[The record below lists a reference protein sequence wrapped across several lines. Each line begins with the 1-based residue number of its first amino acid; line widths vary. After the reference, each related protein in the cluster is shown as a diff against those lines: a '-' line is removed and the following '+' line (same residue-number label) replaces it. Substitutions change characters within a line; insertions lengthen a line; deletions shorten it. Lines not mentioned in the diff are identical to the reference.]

1 VQLVLEFFARV
12 WHPPHDLSAIDELM
26 TEDYVITSAGRGHQ
40 GREAFK
46 AWVRQF
52 QSQLLNVT
60 TESVDAFPSPTGDR
74 VVPRWVCSGQHNGL
88 LSLPPTHRPIAFTG
102 IAIWRVQDGK
112 LAECWAERSA
122 WELYQKLTS

>member
-1 VQLVLEFFARV
+1 MKLASTLSSSQHAVQLVLEFFARV

-52 QSQLLNVT
+52 RSQLLNVT

-74 VVPRWVCSGQHNGL
+74 VVPRWVCSGQHNGPEPA
-88 LSLPPTHRPIAFTG
+88 SYSPPDRLYWHRN
-102 IAIWRVQDGK
+102 
-112 LAECWAERSA
+112 LAGSGR
-122 WELYQKLTS
+122 QIG